1 MRVGTEK
8 EGNGISSFLFLA
20 GFVADAMDG
29 CGEEGVGLVFE
40 VLNGEEGGGGGGLAC
55 CGRGHRGV
63 ERLRLR
69 FDWERRQKRRKK
81 KVRKKK
87 NEKKNSPAQH

>member
-8 EGNGISSFLFLA
+8 EGDGISSFLFLA

-40 VLNGEEGGGGGGLAC
+40 VLKGEEGEG
-55 CGRGHRGV
+55 
-63 ERLRLR
+63 EE
-69 FDWERRQKRRKK
+69 D
-81 KVRKKK
+81 
-87 NEKKNSPAQH
+87 

>member
-1 MRVGTEK
+1 MFPPRRQHPSNIQIPDINRRGNFLSCFHTVGKNFECGLGVGTEK

-40 VLNGEEGGGGGGLAC
+40 VLKGEEEEG
-55 CGRGHRGV
+55 
-63 ERLRLR
+63 EE
-69 FDWERRQKRRKK
+69 D
-81 KVRKKK
+81 
-87 NEKKNSPAQH
+87 

>member
-20 GFVADAMDG
+20 GFVADAVDG

-40 VLNGEEGGGGGGLAC
+40 VLKGGGRGGGGLAC
-55 CGRGHRGV
+55 CGWGIGV
-63 ERLRLR
+63 LRDLR
-69 FDWERRQKRRKK
+69 FEI
-81 KVRKKK
+81 
-87 NEKKNSPAQH
+87 

>member
-1 MRVGTEK
+1 MFLPRRQDPSNIQIPDIDRWGNLLSCFHTVGKNFESGLRVGTEK

-40 VLNGEEGGGGGGLAC
+40 VLKGEEEEG
-55 CGRGHRGV
+55 
-63 ERLRLR
+63 EE
-69 FDWERRQKRRKK
+69 D
-81 KVRKKK
+81 
-87 NEKKNSPAQH
+87 